1 VPSVDQPSP
10 PLAKGVKRLAHLDLA
25 GAGQVTVVGTHAYIG
40 HIPNKQQLGTTI
52 LDVADPKRPRV
63 LATIKVDDPESHSHK
78 ARVAGNIMIVNH
90 ERNMTAIG
98 RRAEQL
104 PAARQALRER
114 LGREPTLAEIAESMA
129 LKEDEVRTAE
139 EVERRGYDQGGFR
152 VYDVSNPAK
161 PRQICHHRTGG
172 RGVHRF
178 DMDENY
184 AYISTEMEGYVGNIL
199 VIYDL
204 RDPARPQEVS
214 RWWMAGQHVAGG
226 ETPTWAGR
234 KNRLHHALRFGDELW
249 AGVWHAGL
257 RIIDIANI
265 SRPRTV
271 ARYNYHPPFPEPTH
285 TVMPVT
291 VPLNNWSGDGHPRRV
306 ALAIDEEDQF
316 YNEKDA
322 ARRRGRPHACLWT
335 FDVSDYA
342 DLKPLAC
349 FTVSELDS
357 PWSRTPRSRFGAH
370 QFCEFMT
377 DTLVYATW
385 FSGGLRII
393 DVADPL
399 SPQEVGYYIP
409 EPVKGQPA
417 PQSNDVTLDSRG
429 LIYLVDRNCGF
440 DILEFKR

>member
-1 VPSVDQPSP
+1 MPSFDQPSP
-10 PLAKGVKRLAHLDLA
+10 PLAKRVKRLAHLDLA
-25 GAGQVTVVGTHAYIG
+25 GAGQVTIVGDCAYVG
-40 HIPNKQQLGTTI
+40 HIPNDRQLGTTI
-52 LDVADPKRPRV
+52 LDVSEPRRPRV
-63 LATIKVDDPESHSHK
+63 LATINVDDPESHSHK
-78 ARVAGNIMIVNH
+78 ARVAGDVMIVNH
-90 ERNMTAIG
+90 ERNMTRIG

-104 PAARQALRER
+104 PATRQALRER
-114 LGREPTLAEIAESMA
+114 FNREPTLAEIAEQMS
-129 LKEDEVRTAE
+129 LTEDEVRTAE

-152 VYDVSNPAK
+152 VYDVSNPAR
-161 PRQICHHRTGG
+161 PRLLCHHKTGG

-184 AYISTEMEGYVGNIL
+184 AYISTEMDGYVGNIL
-199 VIYDL
+199 VVYDI
-204 RDPARPQEVS
+204 RDPARPREVS
-214 RWWMAGQHVAGG
+214 RWWMEGQHLAGG
-226 ETPTWAGR
+226 ETPSWAGR

-265 SRPRTV
+265 TRPRTV
-271 ARYNYHPPFPEPTH
+271 ASYNYHPPFPEPTH

-291 VPLNNWSGDGHPRRV
+291 VPLNGYGKRV

-316 YNEKDA
+316 YNETDA
-322 ARRRGRPHACLWT
+322 ARRRGRPHASLWT

-342 DLKPLAC
+342 NLKPLAC

-357 PWSRTPRSRFGAH
+357 PWSRTPSSRFGAH
-370 QFCEFMT
+370 QFAEFMT

-385 FSGGLRII
+385 FSGGLRIV

-399 SPQEVGYYIP
+399 APQEVGYYIP

-417 PQSNDVTLDSRG
+417 PQSNDVTLDKRG

-440 DILEFKR
+440 DILEFERG